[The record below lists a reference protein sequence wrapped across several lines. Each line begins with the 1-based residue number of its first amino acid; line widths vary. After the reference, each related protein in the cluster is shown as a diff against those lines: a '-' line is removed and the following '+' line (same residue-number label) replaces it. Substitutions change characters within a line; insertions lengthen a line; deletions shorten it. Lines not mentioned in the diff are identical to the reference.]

1 VTSADQNKGVYSG
14 FLWEVGRLYGQ
25 GNKYKIKTVFWF
37 DSAMNKI
44 INNSFNTIMIA
55 EPIVNVDDTK
65 RQYVIDNL
73 RNMTFYLQYE
83 NGQWTLREP

>member
-1 VTSADQNKGVYSG
+1 
-14 FLWEVGRLYGQ
+14 
-25 GNKYKIKTVFWF
+25 
-37 DSAMNKI
+37 
-44 INNSFNTIMIA
+44 MIA